1 MSYLKI
7 YDKKISEY
15 ELWLKSHMQL
25 LDDLEK
31 TILQND
37 NLDKVQEKIISIGF
51 ASLFV
56 SIASGI
62 VGLFGVVAVGFVG
75 GVVLFI
81 IGWTISQIFNRK
93 IFGRQRKIENIS
105 ESEKDL
111 LNRNDILKKELK
123 AKSLRVR
130 LKKEKVY
137 FSYYTSLKHEVVS
150 LNDAMRLNNS
160 DNLAYKYRIKYSM
173 LKKSYIININKFEQI
188 YAHKVR
194 R

>member
-1 MSYLKI
+1 MSYLNLYNQKI
-7 YDKKISEY
+7 TDY
-15 ELWLKSHMQL
+15 EVWLKTHMQL

-31 TILQND
+31 VILQND
-37 NLDKVQEKIISIGF
+37 SLDKFQEKIISIGF

-62 VGLFGVVAVGFVG
+62 VGLFGIVAVGFLG

-81 IGWTISQIFNRK
+81 IGWVISQLFNRK
-93 IFGRQRKIENIS
+93 IFGKQRNIDS
-105 ESEKDL
+105 INESEKEL
-111 LNRNDILKKELK
+111 LSKNNNLKIELK

-137 FSYYTSLKHEVVS
+137 FSYYSNLKNEIESLYNAV
-150 LNDAMRLNNS
+150 RLNNS

-173 LKKSYIININKFEQI
+173 LKKKYIISINKFEHI
-188 YAHKVR
+188 YAHKR
-194 R
+194 RR